1 MMSDIY
7 FPKVNDEGI
16 HFYTPYLYSTYT
28 KTNLKYDIR
37 ITGSEIKH
45 APKQEAGRT
54 EHLQKNKK
62 VKQILYFKNYSHS
75 ALISINIETVSY

>member
-7 FPKVNDEGI
+7 FPEVNDAGI

-37 ITGSEIKH
+37 IKGSEIKH

-54 EHLQKNKK
+54 EHLQKK
-62 VKQILYFKNYSHS
+62 
-75 ALISINIETVSY
+75 

>member
-7 FPKVNDEGI
+7 FPEVNDAGI

-28 KTNLKYDIR
+28 KTNLKYDIH

-62 VKQILYFKNYSHS
+62 VIKTSFFKNYLQS
-75 ALISINIETVSY
+75 ALISINIETVS